1 MKAPSKATLKK
12 YGMTEVEWWAR
23 LDAQAG
29 GCAICGAEGRMF
41 NIDHFHHY
49 RFKKL
54 RPEERVKLVRG
65 ILCNMCNRFLLGPTR
80 YGFKAEDY
88 RRAADYLDR
97 WAWLAEHQRAAGRA
111 P

>member
-12 YGMTEVEWWAR
+12 YGLTEAQWWAI
-23 LDAQAG
+23 LESQGG
-29 GCAICGAEGRMF
+29 GCAICGRTTRVL

-54 RPEERVKLVRG
+54 KPEQRRALVRG
-65 ILCNMCNRFLLGPTR
+65 VLCNMDNRFLLGPTR
-80 YGFKAEDY
+80 YGFKAADY

-97 WAWLAEHQRAAGRA
+97 WAHVEKA